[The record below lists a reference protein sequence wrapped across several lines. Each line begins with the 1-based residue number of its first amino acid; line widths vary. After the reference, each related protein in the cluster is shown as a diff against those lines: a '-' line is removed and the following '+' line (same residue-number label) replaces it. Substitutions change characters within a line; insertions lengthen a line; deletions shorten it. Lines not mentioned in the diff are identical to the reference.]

1 MNSKYIFAVQLTSL
15 DDIARQYQVDPQ
27 VIEKVLDKFFS
38 SKKDEIK
45 ERIDGKRYLRVIR
58 HEDVVILQLARK
70 RGLGFNVLKDP
81 WYFVF
86 KGGEHGEG

>member
-15 DDIARQYQVDPQ
+15 DDIAKQYQVDAQ

-38 SKKDEIK
+38 SKEDEIK

-70 RGLGFNVLKDP
+70 RGKGFSAFDEP

-86 KGGEHGEG
+86 KVGE